1 MSHLNVQT
9 QVLIFKLRKFISYI
23 YLIIAFPQSVLF
35 LPLALLLL
43 TCYIS

>member
-1 MSHLNVQT
+1 MSHLNVQI

-23 YLIIAFPQSVLF
+23 YLIIACPLPVLF
-35 LPLALLLL
+35 LPLALLFL